1 MKKSILL
8 TVGILT
14 AFLLVFF
21 GLRQFYR
28 PYTLYLEMPMC
39 AEDGETLERVVV
51 DITWRRQFKGFH
63 LVRRVQT
70 GTISDRK
77 STRLNSRT
85 ISIGD
90 KTFYHLDTMDTENWD
105 STFSTAGLNRE
116 ASYLNFYSF
125 VGQDGKEHYYIEK
138 YDSLKEGTLE
148 GKTFYGP

>member
-70 GTISDRK
+70 GTIS
-77 STRLNSRT
+77 
-85 ISIGD
+85 IGD

-105 STFSTAGLNRE
+105 STFSTAGLNHE